1 MRMQRLYRGLLHIDL
16 YIICTVYYT
25 KGQQSA
31 ALYMYIYISVK
42 LIRATQTAASAE

>member
-16 YIICTVYYT
+16 YILF
-25 KGQQSA
+25 
-31 ALYMYIYISVK
+31 ALYITQKVSSQQHYICIYISVK